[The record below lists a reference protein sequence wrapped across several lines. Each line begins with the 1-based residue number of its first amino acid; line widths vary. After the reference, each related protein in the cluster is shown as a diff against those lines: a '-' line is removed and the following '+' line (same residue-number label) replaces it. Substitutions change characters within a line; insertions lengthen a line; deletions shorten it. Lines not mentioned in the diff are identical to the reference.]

1 MLAEVADIAQD
12 NDLDRGATSVAPG
25 TERSC
30 ALSRKFKPVS
40 ELIRF
45 VVGPAGEAVPDIKRK
60 LPGRGLWIDATRASV
75 EEAVKRNVF
84 ARGFKR
90 DVKAARDLA
99 DQTER
104 LLESAALDA
113 LSIAGK
119 AGLVVGGFSKVEA
132 ALAHKGVLALIH
144 ASDAAADGKRKLD
157 GALHRNRDEKR
168 QETRQE
174 IAIIDI
180 FSGQQLDL
188 ALNRPNVVHA
198 ALLAGP
204 GSETFLARVARFA
217 RFRTGNSPDAVSADA
232 PTDGAL
238 NVNAPMDGAQGKS
251 S

>member
-25 TERSC
+25 TERTC
-30 ALSRKFKPVS
+30 ALSRKLKPVS

-60 LPGRGLWIDATRASV
+60 LPGRGIWIDATRASV
-75 EEAVKRNVF
+75 EEAVKRNIF

-90 DVKAARDLA
+90 DVKAAHDLA

-119 AGLVVGGFSKVEA
+119 AGLVTGGFAKVEA
-132 ALAHKGVLALIH
+132 ALGHSGVLALIH

-157 GALHRNRDEKR
+157 GVLHRHKDEKSR
-168 QETRQE
+168 E

-180 FSGQQLDL
+180 FSGRQLDL

-204 GSETFLARVARFA
+204 GSETFLARAARLA
-217 RFRTGNSPDAVSADA
+217 RYRTGNSPDAVSADA
-232 PTDGAL
+232 PTEGAL
-238 NVNAPMDGAQGKS
+238 DVNAPTDGAQGTCS
-251 S
+251 